1 MNLGTKIRTAML
13 VAVLLLALLSIFDVF
28 FTTIIGK
35 IVVSILLI
43 AGTFVVYW
51 HNNDWTEAA
60 CIGTGVTRQRKREE
74 KEDYIGDFFYQKD
87 DEDEIIDDRDIYE

>member
-35 IVVSILLI
+35 IVVSALLV
-43 AGTFVVYW
+43 AGTFIVYW
-51 HNNDWTEAA
+51 YNNDWTEAA
-60 CIGTGVTRQRKREE
+60 CLGTGVARQHKREQ
-74 KEDYIGDFFYQKD
+74 KDDYIGDFFYQEEEEYEITNNTI
-87 DEDEIIDDRDIYE
+87 DE